1 MNLAVVVVAGGYDP
15 SPDHIAKLVDLAR
28 PGKHDSS
35 ALTAS
40 AAALAI
46 ATRSASP
53 AWQRLKT
60 SAWRGRRA
68 SRKRRSVSPPG
79 AHATE
84 IAMCIWTNWTGIVQ
98 S

>member
-60 SAWRGRRA
+60 SAWRA
-68 SRKRRSVSPPG
+68 AEPPG
-79 AHATE
+79 NGAVFRRRGPTSPKLQCASGQ
-84 IAMCIWTNWTGIVQ
+84 TGLG
-98 S
+98 SSSP

>member
-53 AWQRLKT
+53 AWQRLKCLT
-60 SAWRGRRA
+60 G
-68 SRKRRSVSPPG
+68 PPNLPETAQCFAAG
-79 AHATE
+79 GPRHRN
-84 IAMCIWTNWTGIVQ
+84 CNVHLDKLDWDRPVL
-98 S
+98 